1 MKEECGSSHRR
12 GCLVPH
18 SNHSHIHPCTTVLVC
33 TLLLPQVLPGT
44 RHGRQSCLGGQGRFG
59 AASIKLHVVPRRG
72 LVGRRGA
79 GGCKGGSGA
88 STAST
93 GGGRSGRGRGN
104 WKQSRRSRSRR
115 SKRDRERRR
124 RRRKGRRGSGREL
137 CIQAHVVLPTDV
149 LCGLLQVL
157 ARAPSAGVPVRT
169 VRGERTRTMSQSVA
183 RVSRR
188 WR

>member
-1 MKEECGSSHRR
+1 MAVHIDVAALCRTQNNSHT
-12 GCLVPH
+12 
-18 SNHSHIHPCTTVLVC
+18 HPCTTTVLVC

-44 RHGRQSCLGGQGRFG
+44 RHRRQSCLGGQGRFG
-59 AASIKLHVVPRRG
+59 AASVKLHVVPRRG
-72 LVGRRGA
+72 LVGRGGA
-79 GGCKGGSGA
+79 GGRKRGFGA

-93 GGGRSGRGRGN
+93 GGRRSGRGRGN

-137 CIQAHVVLPTDV
+137 CIQAHIVLPTDV

-169 VRGERTRTMSQSVA
+169 VRGERTRTMSSSVA